1 MHPVWNEILIVFILI
16 VINGILAMSE
26 AAMLS
31 VRKARLQQRINEGN
45 KRAHLA
51 LKLAENPNRFLST
64 IQIGITVIDVLIGAI
79 SGATVADLFSKVFAG
94 IPVLA
99 PFSGWPYKTL
109 TAWFCSSPGRCR
121 SFQNSLCRS
130 SGCWENP
137 PT

>member
-79 SGATVADLFSKVFAG
+79 SGATVADLFSKVFGFPPWLPSAG
-94 IPVLA
+94 R
-99 PFSGWPYKTL
+99 SGW
-109 TAWFCSSPGRCR
+109 
-121 SFQNSLCRS
+121 
-130 SGCWENP
+130 
-137 PT
+137 